1 MKLQTFLMKL
11 IHNYCN
17 LNGSCTAD
25 YIQSILHWY
34 MPNIYLDCEQYVDI
48 CLKYRMHKIYSEK
61 IVVKFIRS
69 KKAYERYKVDLVEIS
84 KELNS
89 INILIY

>member
-1 MKLQTFLMKL
+1 M
-11 IHNYCN
+11 I
-17 LNGSCTAD
+17 
-25 YIQSILHWY
+25 
-34 MPNIYLDCEQYVDI
+34 
-48 CLKYRMHKIYSEK
+48 
-61 IVVKFIRS
+61 VKFIRS